1 VISVAHAQRLSGRT
15 NAFAVGISGSTRQ
28 QILFVTKFVLEIN
41 RSSTYLE
48 GSIRRLPF
56 VPSLGGL
63 ATLDA
68 TLWHFSD
75 LALMVGS
82 VRLLE
87 RMRT

>member
-1 VISVAHAQRLSGRT
+1 M
-15 NAFAVGISGSTRQ
+15 
-28 QILFVTKFVLEIN
+28 
-41 RSSTYLE
+41 E

-56 VPSLGGL
+56 VPSVGGL

-82 VRLLE
+82 VGLLVPGGSYDAAPAFNLGTGGYQVLYQPE
-87 RMRT
+87 AAGDYHL